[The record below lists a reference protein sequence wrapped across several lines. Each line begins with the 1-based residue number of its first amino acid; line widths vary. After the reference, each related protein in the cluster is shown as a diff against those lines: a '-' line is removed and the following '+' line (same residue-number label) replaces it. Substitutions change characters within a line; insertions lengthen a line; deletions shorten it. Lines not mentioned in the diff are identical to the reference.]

1 MNNKEPQHKTMPE
14 HYLLC
19 FNGDC
24 VLTEYN
30 KKDMKERYLDFDEYI
45 KSLDGEYSQEE
56 LDEMKEVYHEEMRK
70 GNVDWREYVTYKRI
84 DVHPD
89 SQAAKMGRPI

>member
-1 MNNKEPQHKTMPE
+1 M
-14 HYLLC
+14 
-19 FNGDC
+19 
-24 VLTEYN
+24 
-30 KKDMKERYLDFDEYI
+30 KDGYLDFDEYI

-56 LDEMKEVYHEEMRK
+56 LDEMREIYHEEMRK

-89 SQAAKMGRPI
+89 SETAKMGRLI